1 MITITLYELNNIK
14 MSVNPPE
21 CVVKADYKVIL
32 NGMVKQ
38 YVGIGWIDVAS
49 ATPKDYET
57 IPQVID

>member
-1 MITITLYELNNIK
+1 MITVKLSELNKIR
-14 MSVNPPE
+14 MSTNPPE
-21 CVVKADYKVIL
+21 CVVKADCKVIL

-38 YVGIGWIDVAS
+38 YIGIGWIDIAP

>member
-1 MITITLYELNNIK
+1 MITIKLSELNKIK

-38 YVGIGWIDVAS
+38 YIGIGWIDIAQQCRMIMKQS
-49 ATPKDYET
+49 RK
-57 IPQVID
+57 

>member
-1 MITITLYELNNIK
+1 MITIKLSELNKVK

-38 YVGIGWIDVAS
+38 YVGIGWIDVAP
-49 ATPKDYET
+49 ATPKTMKQY
-57 IPQVID
+57 PK

>member
-1 MITITLYELNNIK
+1 METINIKDLNRIK

-38 YVGIGWIDVAS
+38 YVGIGWIDAAS

>member
-1 MITITLYELNNIK
+1 MITIKLSELNKVK

-21 CVVKADYKVIL
+21 CVLKADYKVIL
-32 NGMVKQ
+32 NEMVKQ
-38 YVGIGWIDVAS
+38 YIGIGWIDIAP

>member
-1 MITITLYELNNIK
+1 MITIKLSELNKVK

-38 YVGIGWIDVAS
+38 YIGIGWIDIAPALS
-49 ATPKDYET
+49 L
-57 IPQVID
+57 IHI

>member
-1 MITITLYELNNIK
+1 MITIKLSELNKVK

-38 YVGIGWIDVAS
+38 YIGIGWIDIAP
-49 ATPKDYET
+49 ATPKIMIQY
-57 IPQVID
+57 PK